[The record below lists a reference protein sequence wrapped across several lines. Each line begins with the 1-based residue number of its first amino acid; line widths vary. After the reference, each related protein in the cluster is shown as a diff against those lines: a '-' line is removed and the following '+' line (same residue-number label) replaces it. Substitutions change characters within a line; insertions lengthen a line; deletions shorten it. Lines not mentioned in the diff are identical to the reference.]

1 MIHAPRQTTKNW
13 RRPKVAWSDPGHDP
27 DGAVIWGQAGK
38 NSNGPHKSDI
48 RNLNRGILASNAY
61 FYGPSAPPSML
72 HTAFVDAG
80 FWLVSINIKW
90 PLIGQ
95 DGQRQESGYKEI
107 NTLCLNT
114 LLSLGSALDILTSFL
129 TILTFTSTLDTC
141 HKLVSE
147 CVGDALWEIML
158 TK

>member
-1 MIHAPRQTTKNW
+1 MKSEGFKYTNT
-13 RRPKVAWSDPGHDP
+13 
-27 DGAVIWGQAGK
+27 VIK
-38 NSNGPHKSDI
+38 
-48 RNLNRGILASNAY
+48 NLNLPRISHHWASDW
-61 FYGPSAPPSML
+61 SA
-72 HTAFVDAG
+72 
-80 FWLVSINIKW
+80 VSINIKW

-107 NTLCLNT
+107 NTLCVNT

-147 CVGDALWEIML
+147 CVGDALWEIMV